1 MSDLAAL
8 PRRRSKVSRR
18 RTAGNGVEV
27 RAFRPLIIDGDH
39 ASDPRFDCPA
49 GRGTFPNTGPG
60 DACFSATG
68 SSREP
73 DDFSL
78 SIVGRRD
85 VADADRGARGG
96 TSGVCGYDR
105 EELPA
110 PGYSLEVVDAS
121 IFEPDS

>member
-1 MSDLAAL
+1 MRTSSNSSLPGWNCPLPSRRSAPTSGDIPGHW
-8 PRRRSKVSRR
+8 PRRRLLLRNRKLAR
-18 RTAGNGVEV
+18 
-27 RAFRPLIIDGDH
+27 
-39 ASDPRFDCPA
+39 
-49 GRGTFPNTGPG
+49 
-60 DACFSATG
+60 
-68 SSREP
+68 P

-78 SIVGRRD
+78 SIFGRRD